1 MNLGIDFVS
10 FFKSYKEYIEEQT
23 AIVPYVNSK
32 DNDCSIVQNEFKV
45 SMDPIY
51 PEFYT
56 KCMINTKDI
65 SNSELERRFLEAD
78 WLTNDYF
85 DELVMNV
92 PTKDEMQPDNV
103 HHSTIKCKS
112 SFEEKCLRLFPIG
125 RRFVTYRQL
134 EQCIETFL
142 RSWSIMKHRDGNSYK
157 CFYSEGGKKKIHNMF
172 TTDSDPNKQS
182 VKSLIKCPF
191 VVRFSILGIKKDQ
204 SCDISYR

>member
-1 MNLGIDFVS
+1 MACYARDRVMYNLIYDKFCEYDRDNIINLLVTTSSSYDPCFDDQENMEVVKVINLGQDFVS
-10 FFKSYKEYIEEQT
+10 FFKSYKEYIKEQT
-23 AIVPYVNSK
+23 EIVPYVNPK

-56 KCMINTKDI
+56 KYMINTKDI

-78 WLTNDYF
+78 WLTNDHF

-112 SFEEKCLRLFPIG
+112 S
-125 RRFVTYRQL
+125 
-134 EQCIETFL
+134 
-142 RSWSIMKHRDGNSYK
+142 S
-157 CFYSEGGKKKIHNMF
+157 
-172 TTDSDPNKQS
+172 
-182 VKSLIKCPF
+182 
-191 VVRFSILGIKKDQ
+191 
-204 SCDISYR
+204 